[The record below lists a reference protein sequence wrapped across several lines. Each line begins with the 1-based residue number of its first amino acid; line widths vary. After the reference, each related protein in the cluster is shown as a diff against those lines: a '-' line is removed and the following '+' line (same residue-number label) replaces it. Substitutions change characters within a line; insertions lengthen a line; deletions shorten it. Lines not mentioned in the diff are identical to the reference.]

1 MSEERTVKLQLRDEK
16 GQLKEYFFDFV
27 PQSKKLEYIRKEAT
41 LEERVDKDGNKIES
55 TVEDYQEMQAEFV
68 ASLFSDKAVTK
79 KSILDGLDSQDFVK
93 IWEIVRYRVLGHSRK
108 EDEEA
113 KKAQAEQIRKM
124 LAGIDST
131 NSKSDS

>member
-79 KSILDGLDSQDFVK
+79 KAILDGLDSQDFVK

-131 NSKSDS
+131 NSK

>member
-27 PQSKKLEYIRKEAT
+27 PQSKKLEYIRKEAA
-41 LEERVDKDGNKIES
+41 LEERVDKEGNKIET

-68 ASLFSDKAVTK
+68 ASLFADKAVTK
-79 KSILDGLDSQDFVK
+79 KAILDGLDSQDFVK

-124 LAGIDST
+124 LAGLDST
-131 NSKSDS
+131 DSKSDS